1 MVPLVPTETYDTLEV
16 VSVLVV
22 LDVLSFLAQ
31 EMMLRLIHE
40 ISKMCKIFFIFS
52 SIPKLKYYWLREP
65 LIYQNW
71 GVIYKNRGFYLGST
85 SVLLVGSLFYTG

>member
-1 MVPLVPTETYDTLEV
+1 LSEFEVSRLSVELE
-16 VSVLVV
+16 L
-22 LDVLSFLAQ
+22 LDELSFFAQ
-31 EMMLRLIHE
+31 DMMVTLKNIDRE
-40 ISKMCKIFFIFS
+40 RNKIFFIFS

>member
-31 EMMLRLIHE
+31 EMMLRLKRDLRIMY
-40 ISKMCKIFFIFS
+40 KTLLIFS
-52 SIPKLKYYWLREP
+52 
-65 LIYQNW
+65 IYQ
-71 GVIYKNRGFYLGST
+71 
-85 SVLLVGSLFYTG
+85 